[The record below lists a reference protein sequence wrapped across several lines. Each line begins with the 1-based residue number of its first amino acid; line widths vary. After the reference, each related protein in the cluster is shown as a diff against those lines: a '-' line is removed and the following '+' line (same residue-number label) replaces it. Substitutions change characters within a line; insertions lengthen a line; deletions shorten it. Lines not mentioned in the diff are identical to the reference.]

1 MIIAKL
7 REDWEQALRDMP
19 VAFQSQYYRDLKL
32 VLMGEEVYSYY
43 YVKLFQL
50 MEELRHLGLTRDSAE
65 DDDCESAIVKAL
77 HTEDYFEYQGVTY
90 VMCKD
95 LHPMQIARI

>member
-1 MIIAKL
+1 MIISKL
-7 REDWEQALRDMP
+7 REDWEQALRDIP
-19 VAFQSQYYRDLKL
+19 IAFQLQCGQRLSL

-43 YVKLFQL
+43 YVKLWQE
-50 MEELRHLGLTRDSAE
+50 MENLRSLGLCKDC
-65 DDDCESAIVKAL
+65 DDYKPAIVKAL

>member
-1 MIIAKL
+1 MITARL
-7 REDWEQALRDMP
+7 REDWGQALRDIP
-19 VAFQSQYYRDLKL
+19 VAFASQYGQRLSL

-43 YVKLFQL
+43 YIQLWQEMEKLCG
-50 MEELRHLGLTRDSAE
+50 LGLCRGCNETSK
-65 DDDCESAIVKAL
+65 SAIVKAL